1 MRQNVHYAAFSPL
14 MPVQMGAPGRSRIE
28 MGAPGRSRIEMGRL
42 KVARIERGAFTW
54 PENKARS

>member
-1 MRQNVHYAAFSPL
+1 MHQNVHYAAFSPL
-14 MPVQMGAPGRSRIE
+14 MPVQ